1 MGHKCTTTFVLMAPF
16 PVSSWFSSSTYSGTE
31 PMGISSRGF
40 SGLDALPV
48 TPPTNS
54 VEASKETQSTEP
66 NLLSAST
73 ARLLSKAVVSFA
85 RLPRQGSGLFMSV
98 PSRLHNYGVFWVTEQ
113 AKIWF
118 FDKNCFQEMTST
130 RLKT

>member
-1 MGHKCTTTFVLMAPF
+1 
-16 PVSSWFSSSTYSGTE
+16 
-31 PMGISSRGF
+31 MGISSRGF